1 MRTFIGAVKS
11 RIAKGKIPVKKV
23 KITSAEGITTVVNK
37 LKKRN
42 FRTLESASEA
52 LKVLVP
58 TDGGY
63 YNKVNFKV
71 FFDDGYTY
79 EGKAYVSKSEY
90 RGGKNFLRNHINSFI
105 NNVLKEKT
113 GFWVKYQPELRR
125 FKKKYAL

>member
-71 FFDDGYTY
+71 FFVMGNHCLKIVIISNSTVCAMKLTIMLNAIMTTVIVVQLN
-79 EGKAYVSKSEY
+79 GASETQQQ
-90 RGGKNFLRNHINSFI
+90 
-105 NNVLKEKT
+105 V
-113 GFWVKYQPELRR
+113 
-125 FKKKYAL
+125 